1 MKKLF
6 IKILDFISNGAVTK
20 ALNLVSD
27 IKQSQK
33 DWKEENEPYGKKLGY
48 PDCCINEFCVQS
60 PLVLKLT
67 NRTQSDIDRY
77 QASLINGVYSGFIPC
92 KKHAKQIL
100 AGKITLASLIK
111 DRDVSLPPF
120 PHQW

>member
-1 MKKLF
+1 MKKL
-6 IKILDFISNGAVTK
+6 IVKLLDFITNGRYTK
-20 ALNLVSD
+20 LYKLAYR
-27 IKQSQK
+27 IGKSQHE
-33 DWKEENEPYGKKLGY
+33 WAEENLPYGKKLGY
-48 PDCCINEFCVQS
+48 PDCCIREFCLQS
-60 PLVLKLT
+60 PYVLKLT

-77 QASLINGVYSGFIPC
+77 HASLINDVFSGFIPC

-120 PHQW
+120 PNQW